1 MTGLLHALVR
11 LVALL
16 LIAAGNWLVLTILL
30 GLGFKISEGIFGTAG
45 IPDTL
50 PYWSALAVVV
60 LGVISASPVGEVFAR
75 LFFPIRKPT
84 RREAAVL
91 SAAFDRVQEAYAQRY
106 KRRLKAK
113 LYLIDDPMLQ
123 AIALGS
129 GTIAVTR
136 GALDISEGDEL
147 VGVLAHEAAHLHH
160 RDSMV
165 TLAVMGMNLI
175 SYAQVIWGWAWGV
188 VFVILLLYAIF
199 NLVLFSWV
207 TLLIAA
213 APFILTAGIWI
224 NVAICWVVSLMLSL
238 ADRSMEYRAD
248 RFAEMLGFGPGL
260 VGFLD
265 RLSGMEANSEHRFLV
280 MYLQSHP
287 PTALRIDRLE
297 QLQEIKAAA

>member
-1 MTGLLHALVR
+1 MTGLLHAVVR

-60 LGVISASPVGEVFAR
+60 VGVISASPIGEVFAR

-136 GALDISEGDEL
+136 GALEVVEDDEL
-147 VGVLAHEAAHLHH
+147 VGLLAHEAAHLHH
-160 RDSMV
+160 GDSVV
-165 TLAVMGMNLI
+165 TLALMDMNLI
-175 SYAQVIWGWAWGV
+175 TTVQGLLSWVWTAV
-188 VFVILLLYAIF
+188 VVILWLLAMIKGVF
-199 NLVLFSWV
+199 FTWV
-207 TLLIAA
+207 TLLIFA
-213 APFILTAGIWI
+213 APFILLAGIL
-224 NVAICWVVSLMLSL
+224 VSVGLILGVTLMLRF
-238 ADRSMEYRAD
+238 ADRSVEYRAD
-248 RFAEMLGFGPGL
+248 RFAGGFGFGPGL

-265 RLSGMEANSEHRFLV
+265 RLSGMEANSEHHFLV

-297 QLQEIKAAA
+297 QLQEMKAAA